1 MITIFNNIGLNENFE
16 FSKSGN
22 IQRGFVLESNN
33 QNTYLIQTEDLSLN
47 YISEQTKLVWRRNEA
62 LGYISEFKF
71 FDISETIDAK

>member
-47 YISEQTKLVWRRNEA
+47 YISEQTKLIWRRNEA